1 MKHLIYTTIAC
12 LLTSMVG
19 TASPTST
26 TPCAALAVRLT
37 TPQVSNNQ
45 LYAVAFCNQGNEV
58 ASNSS
63 IDIELGQQLGIAHAT
78 ASLEARAGNVYRFHI
93 GDVAPGACGSLF
105 FELSNNST
113 AAKPCIRIYALHG
126 NNCAGSNGLYG
137 EVSHGNVSMGGDD
150 DGNGGCTGNGGGN
163 TINGHSAHQV
173 LSLAG
178 DVTGFVD
185 PIFEDHVFLDV
196 VPTWDSLLH
205 IIGQLSNYD
214 ANDPSNNQVSTDLG
228 TVNYD
233 RLPRYA
239 VDKEC
244 ATDVIQDQR
253 SSQVISVQRTG
264 DRPATWQWTG
274 QPLQQ
279 QSTLLIEG
287 KTYRQ
292 LRLTLIDA
300 SGRQV
305 AVVTGT
311 SNQLSVDRYRTNL
324 NSGIYYYLLEGDQEK
339 IGTGL
344 FAVQ

>member
-1 MKHLIYTTIAC
+1 
-12 LLTSMVG
+12 
-19 TASPTST
+19 
-26 TPCAALAVRLT
+26 
-37 TPQVSNNQ
+37 
-45 LYAVAFCNQGNEV
+45 
-58 ASNSS
+58 
-63 IDIELGQQLGIAHAT
+63 
-78 ASLEARAGNVYRFHI
+78 
-93 GDVAPGACGSLF
+93 
-105 FELSNNST
+105 
-113 AAKPCIRIYALHG
+113 
-126 NNCAGSNGLYG
+126 
-137 EVSHGNVSMGGDD
+137 MGGDD
-150 DGNGGCTGNGGGN
+150 GDDGGCTGNGGG
-163 TINGHSAHQV
+163 TTLNGHSAHQA
-173 LSLAG
+173 LSLIG
-178 DVTGFVD
+178 DAPGFID

-228 TVNYD
+228 MVNYD
-233 RLPRYA
+233 RLPQYA

-244 ATDVIQDQR
+244 VTDVIQDRR

-264 DRPATWQWTG
+264 DAPATWQWTG

-305 AVVTGT
+305 AVVTGS